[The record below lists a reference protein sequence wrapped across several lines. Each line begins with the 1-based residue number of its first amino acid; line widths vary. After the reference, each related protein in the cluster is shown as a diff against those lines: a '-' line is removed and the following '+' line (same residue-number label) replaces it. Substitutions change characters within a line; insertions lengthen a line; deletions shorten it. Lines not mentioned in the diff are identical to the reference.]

1 MKKLMFFLLV
11 AAFAAVGFSAQKAM
25 AQEKQEKKAAAAKEL
40 RLQGTIVRMS
50 TDESNLDLQV
60 GNAVR
65 KVRFDSSTKWTRGA
79 KAAETS
85 EFKQGSFVIILGKEE
100 KGEFLATRIDLRK
113 PR

>member
-1 MKKLMFFLLV
+1 MFFLLV

-79 KAAETS
+79 KAAERS
-85 EFKQGSFVIILGKEE
+85 EFEQGSFVIILGKEE